1 MAETRHLAAAAHS
14 EEWQQPDSMA
24 VFLHLTFCLSLQLID
39 FLDFSFC
46 VTWFI
51 FSSMSL
57 FRSSRVSRI
66 EPFWTR
72 GFIMHLMHVLRLR
85 LVVLRCKGLPSRWR
99 TVRSSIQLSFINHS
113 LIVRG
118 TEDSLDIIIA
128 RGTICGPDHRC
139 TVFTGQSIL
148 LHEEVAQDVWGKM
161 GLGFKLTLL
170 QHTKHLLHLP
180 V

>member
-1 MAETRHLAAAAHS
+1 
-14 EEWQQPDSMA
+14 
-24 VFLHLTFCLSLQLID
+24 
-39 FLDFSFC
+39 
-46 VTWFI
+46 
-51 FSSMSL
+51 
-57 FRSSRVSRI
+57 
-66 EPFWTR
+66 
-72 GFIMHLMHVLRLR
+72 MHLMHVLTLR
-85 LVVLRCKGLPSRWR
+85 RVVLHCKGLPSRWR

-139 TVFTGQSIL
+139 TLFTGQSIL
-148 LHEEVAQDVWGKM
+148 LHEEVAQDALGKDGSWFQM
-161 GLGFKLTLL
+161 TLL